1 MVEAIRSALRE
12 VDRDPRRPA
21 PYLDLIDAYLRGATQ
36 EGEPELLEQAGFVI
50 RDVKRLP
57 LEEADRRRL
66 ADLEAKVA
74 ACEAA
79 LRGPRSTG

>member
-21 PYLDLIDAYLRGATQ
+21 PYLDLIDAYLRGAAQ
-36 EGEPELLEQAGFVI
+36 ERELELLEQAGFVI

-57 LEEADRRRL
+57 LEEDDRRRL

-74 ACEAA
+74 ACAEA
-79 LRGPRSTG
+79 LRVPRSAE